1 MADNNI
7 HETNRNTKTARATQE
22 TGHTTAKQWSW
33 NPRNCSTSRLICQL
47 CRPLERCL
55 QKIRPRALDSK
66 PPPHRPC
73 RLSEKQLAKLQK
85 LLLKGA
91 RANGYKTELWTLKR
105 IAQIIRKHFGVHYQL
120 SGIWYILSR
129 LKWSC
134 QKPERRGKERNEQAI
149 EMWRKKRWPYI
160 KKRANK
166 W

>member
-1 MADNNI
+1 MRPIGTQKQLEQRRNRAVQLLNNGLGI
-7 HETNRNTKTARATQE
+7 RETARQVGSSPSSVVRWRDAYKKY
-22 TGHTTAKQWSW
+22 GPK
-33 NPRNCSTSRLICQL
+33 
-47 CRPLERCL
+47 
-55 QKIRPRALDSK
+55 ALDSK

-73 RLSEKQLAKLQK
+73 RLSEKQLSKLQK

>member
-1 MADNNI
+1 MRPIGTQKQLEQRRKRAIQLLNNGLGI
-7 HETNRNTKTARATQE
+7 RETARQVGSSPSSVVRWRDAYKKS
-22 TGHTTAKQWSW
+22 GPK
-33 NPRNCSTSRLICQL
+33 
-47 CRPLERCL
+47 
-55 QKIRPRALDSK
+55 ALDSK

-166 W
+166 R